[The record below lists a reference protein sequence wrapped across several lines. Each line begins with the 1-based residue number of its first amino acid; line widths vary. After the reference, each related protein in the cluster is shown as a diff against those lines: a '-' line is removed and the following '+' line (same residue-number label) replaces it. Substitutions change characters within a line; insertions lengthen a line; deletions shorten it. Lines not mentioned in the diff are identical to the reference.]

1 MEIVIATNNPN
12 KVREIKRIYEMLC
25 SEKRAFTKNTEFF
38 TLKEKNLVC
47 RVEEN
52 GSTFAENS
60 LIKAKAA
67 AEKTSLAVLADDSG
81 ICVDALGG
89 APGIFSNRFAR
100 ENDDAANRKKL
111 LDMLRE
117 KGLTDARDR
126 KAHFECAMTL
136 ILPTGVFSAS
146 GTSDGYI
153 LDGES
158 GGHGF
163 GYDCIFYS
171 DELEK
176 SWGEATDD
184 EKNKVSHRARA
195 LKNVL
200 ETAGLL

>member
-12 KVREIKRIYEMLC
+12 KVREIKRIYQTLC
-25 SEKRAFTKNTEFF
+25 SEKRACAENPEFF
-38 TLKEKNLVC
+38 ALKEKNLVC

-60 LIKAKAA
+60 FIKAKAA

-111 LDMLRE
+111 LDLLRE
-117 KGLTDARDR
+117 KGLTDARER

-136 ILPTGVFSAS
+136 IAPTGVFTAS
-146 GTSDGYI
+146 GRSDGYI

-200 ETAGLL
+200 EAAGLL

>member
-126 KAHFECAMTL
+126 KAL

>member
-126 KAHFECAMTL
+126 
-136 ILPTGVFSAS
+136 
-146 GTSDGYI
+146 
-153 LDGES
+153 
-158 GGHGF
+158 
-163 GYDCIFYS
+163 
-171 DELEK
+171 
-176 SWGEATDD
+176 
-184 EKNKVSHRARA
+184 
-195 LKNVL
+195 
-200 ETAGLL
+200 